1 MHEIVVFSPLA
12 WDSHIMG
19 KNTLYTTHNQYQM
32 HAIKIGHI
40 NCTIGHTAIAF
51 IFITSM
57 MSPGQYSLCP
67 FWQKV
72 TTVTSVFIDF
82 QTTWMK
88 MLMQIYIR
96 QSSLLGGHPKI
107 PGLHF
112 AREPSV
118 GSWNVGCFLRL
129 MKYLNRWTALQY
141 INNLETK
148 WSYKTKVNLKNPK
161 FFKNSA
167 ERFKSY
173 SLICSRRPKCLQ
185 NR

>member
-1 MHEIVVFSPLA
+1 MSEIVVFSPLA

-19 KNTLYTTHNQYQM
+19 KNTLYTSHNQYQCM
-32 HAIKIGHI
+32 LNRSH
-40 NCTIGHTAIAF
+40 CTIGHAAIAF

-72 TTVTSVFIDF
+72 ATVTSVFIDF
-82 QTTWMK
+82 QFQTTCMK
-88 MLMQIYIR
+88 MLMQICTR
-96 QSSLLGGHPKI
+96 QSSFLGGHPKI

-112 AREPSV
+112 ARQPSV

>member
-1 MHEIVVFSPLA
+1 MSEIAVFSPLA

-19 KNTLYTTHNQYQM
+19 KNTLYTSHNQYQCM
-32 HAIKIGHI
+32 LDRSHF
-40 NCTIGHTAIAF
+40 TIGHAAIAF

-72 TTVTSVFIDF
+72 TTLTSVFIDF
-82 QTTWMK
+82 QFQTKK
-88 MLMQIYIR
+88 MLMQIYTR
-96 QSSLLGGHPKI
+96 QSSFWGGHSKI
-107 PGLHF
+107 PGPHF
-112 AREPSV
+112 ARQPSV

-148 WSYKTKVNLKNPK
+148 WSYKRKVNLKNPK
-161 FFKNSA
+161 FFNKSI
-167 ERFKSY
+167 ERFKNY
-173 SLICSRRPKCLQ
+173 SFIWSRRPKCLQ

>member
-1 MHEIVVFSPLA
+1 MREIAVFSPLA

-19 KNTLYTTHNQYQM
+19 KNTLYTSHNQNQCM
-32 HAIKIGHI
+32 LNRSHCTTEHAA
-40 NCTIGHTAIAF
+40 TAS

-57 MSPGQYSLCP
+57 TSPGRYSLCP

-82 QTTWMK
+82 QTTGMK

-129 MKYLNRWTALQY
+129 MKYLNRWTSLQY

-148 WSYKTKVNLKNPK
+148 SNIKGM
-161 FFKNSA
+161 
-167 ERFKSY
+167 
-173 SLICSRRPKCLQ
+173 LISRI
-185 NR
+185 